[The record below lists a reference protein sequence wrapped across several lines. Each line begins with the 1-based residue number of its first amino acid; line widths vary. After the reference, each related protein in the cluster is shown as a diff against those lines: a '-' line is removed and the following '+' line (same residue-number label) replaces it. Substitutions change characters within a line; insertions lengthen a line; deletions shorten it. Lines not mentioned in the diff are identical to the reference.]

1 MRPII
6 KEDILAVLQ
15 KVIEAIK
22 KEDYS
27 ALAGLSNHIIHDA
40 SVFQEDDPLTLAV
53 LVYALSKVINR
64 CLDRK
69 QACPAVAPALQKAYD
84 ALKQDDDNAYRAVIK
99 NLLREIGE
107 YDAQLK
113 LYIQEVIQQA
123 RIKKAGKLHE
133 HGISI
138 ARTAEL
144 LGLSQW
150 ELQNYIGKTI
160 TDIPH
165 DGMKVTERLRRAR
178 ELFSPPRNAGH
189 SDGAQKPGGF

>member
-1 MRPII
+1 MRQII
-6 KEDILAVLQ
+6 KEDVLDVLK
-15 KVIEAIK
+15 KVIEALK

-27 ALAGLSNHIIHDA
+27 ALTELSNHTIHDA
-40 SVFQEDDPLTLAV
+40 SIFQEDDPLTLAV
-53 LVYALSKVINR
+53 LVYALSKVIHR
-64 CLDRK
+64 SIERG
-69 QACPAVAPALQKAYD
+69 QTPPVVAETLQKARE
-84 ALKQDDDNAYRAVIK
+84 ALEADDDNAYRATIK
-99 NLLREIGE
+99 STLKDIGQ

-123 RIKKAGKLHE
+123 RIKKASKLHE

-150 ELQNYIGKTI
+150 ELQAYIGKTI

-165 DGMKVTERLRRAR
+165 DGIKETERLKRAR
-178 ELFSPPRNAGH
+178 GLF
-189 SDGAQKPGGF
+189 Q

>member
-1 MRPII
+1 MRQII
-6 KEDILAVLQ
+6 KEDILDVLK
-15 KVIEAIK
+15 KVIQSLK
-22 KEDYS
+22 QEDYS
-27 ALAGLSNHIIHDA
+27 ALAELSIHTIHDA
-40 SVFQEDDPLTLAV
+40 SIFQEDDPLTLAV

-64 CLDRK
+64 CLERS
-69 QACPAVAPALQKAYD
+69 QACPVIAPTLQKAIEY
-84 ALKQDDDNAYRAVIK
+84 LQQDDDNAYRATIK
-99 NLLREIGE
+99 NVLRDISS

-113 LYIQEVIQQA
+113 FYIQEVIQQA
-123 RIKKAGKLHE
+123 RIKKASKLHE

-165 DGMKVTERLRRAR
+165 DGMKIGERLRRAR
-178 ELFSPPRNAGH
+178 ELF
-189 SDGAQKPGGF
+189 Q

>member
-1 MRPII
+1 MRQII
-6 KEDILAVLQ
+6 KEDILEVLK
-15 KVIEAIK
+15 KVIQALK
-22 KEDYS
+22 QEDYS
-27 ALAGLSNHIIHDA
+27 TLAELSNHTIHDA
-40 SVFQEDDPLTLAV
+40 SIFQEDDPLTLAI

-64 CLDRK
+64 CLERK
-69 QACPAVAPALQKAYD
+69 QACPAVAPTLQKASEY
-84 ALKQDDDNAYRAVIK
+84 LQQDDDNAYRATIK
-99 NLLREIGE
+99 NVLREISS

-123 RIKKAGKLHE
+123 RIKKASKLHE

-165 DGMKVTERLRRAR
+165 DGMKIGERLRRAR
-178 ELFSPPRNAGH
+178 ELF
-189 SDGAQKPGGF
+189 Q

>member
-6 KEDILAVLQ
+6 KEDILAVLE
-15 KVIEAIK
+15 KVIEALK

-27 ALAGLSNHIIHDA
+27 ALAELSNHTIHDA

-53 LVYALSKVINR
+53 FVYALSKIITR

-69 QACPAVAPALQKAYD
+69 QACPSVAPSLQKAQE

-113 LYIQEVIQQA
+113 IYIQEVIQQA
-123 RIKKAGKLHE
+123 RIKKASKLYE

-150 ELQNYIGKTI
+150 ELQNYIGKTVV
-160 TDIPH
+160 DIPH
-165 DGMKVTERLRRAR
+165 DGLKVTERLRRAR
-178 ELFSPPRNAGH
+178 ELFQP
-189 SDGAQKPGGF
+189 

>member
-6 KEDILAVLQ
+6 KEDILGVLQ
-15 KVIEAIK
+15 EVIEALK

-27 ALAGLSNHIIHDA
+27 ALPELSNHTIHDA
-40 SVFQEDDPLTLAV
+40 SIFQEEDPLTLAI
-53 LVYALSKVINR
+53 LIYALSKCIQR
-64 CLDRK
+64 CIERN
-69 QACPAVAPALQKAYD
+69 QPCPVVAPSLQKAYD
-84 ALKQDDDNAYRAVIK
+84 ALFNDDDNAYRAVVK

-107 YDAQLK
+107 MDAQLK
-113 LYIQEVIQQA
+113 MYIQEVIDKA
-123 RIKKAGKLHE
+123 KIKKASKLHE

-150 ELQNYIGKTI
+150 ELQNYIGKTVI
-160 TDIPH
+160 DMPS

-178 ELFSPPRNAGH
+178 ELFR
-189 SDGAQKPGGF
+189 

>member
-1 MRPII
+1 MRQII
-6 KEDILAVLQ
+6 KEDILDVLK
-15 KVIEAIK
+15 KVIQTLK
-22 KEDYS
+22 QEDYS
-27 ALAGLSNHIIHDA
+27 ALAELSNHTIHDA
-40 SVFQEDDPLTLAV
+40 SIFQEDDPLTLAV

-64 CLDRK
+64 CLERK
-69 QACPAVAPALQKAYD
+69 QTCPVVSPTLQKASDY
-84 ALKQDDDNAYRAVIK
+84 LQQDDDNAYRATIK
-99 NLLREIGE
+99 NVLRDISS

-123 RIKKAGKLHE
+123 RIKKASKLHE

-165 DGMKVTERLRRAR
+165 DGMKIGERLRRAR
-178 ELFSPPRNAGH
+178 ELF
-189 SDGAQKPGGF
+189 Q